1 MDIETLIVSLYEIEA
16 VKFGH
21 FTLKS
26 GISSPVYFDLRVIV
40 AAPKILFAVADQL
53 QKLAKE
59 RGICFVNNVDNNN
72 GVSSNINNGGDGG
85 GDGIPQS
92 PSSSSS
98 SSSSSVSQ
106 LCGVPY
112 TALPI
117 ATCMST
123 SLDVPM
129 IIRRKE
135 AKDYGTKKLLEGKW
149 RLGDRCLV
157 VEDVVT
163 SGSSVG
169 ETATVLRD
177 AGLRVEQAVVILDR
191 QQGGAE
197 KLKAEGVELYSLFTI
212 SDVLKTLSTRKLID
226 ADVVEKVKAFV
237 AENQFKASSVVDV
250 ALPLPTLP
258 PPIEVTRMKYSDR
271 MINDDNDWT
280 YNLFEIMERKKS
292 NLCVAADVTSGKEL
306 VRLAEKLGPYICCLK
321 THVDIMEDFGKW
333 GHKHLLL
340 VVLPPLFHPQ
350 SANGR
355 SMTHAHS
362 LTHT

>member
-1 MDIETLIVSLYEIEA
+1 M
-16 VKFGH
+16 
-21 FTLKS
+21 
-26 GISSPVYFDLRVIV
+26 
-40 AAPKILFAVADQL
+40 
-53 QKLAKE
+53 
-59 RGICFVNNVDNNN
+59 
-72 GVSSNINNGGDGG
+72 
-85 GDGIPQS
+85 
-92 PSSSSS
+92 
-98 SSSSSVSQ
+98 SQ

-237 AENQFKASSVVDV
+237 AENQFKASSN
-250 ALPLPTLP
+250 A
-258 PPIEVTRMKYSDR
+258 
-271 MINDDNDWT
+271 
-280 YNLFEIMERKKS
+280 
-292 NLCVAADVTSGKEL
+292 
-306 VRLAEKLGPYICCLK
+306 
-321 THVDIMEDFGKW
+321 
-333 GHKHLLL
+333 
-340 VVLPPLFHPQ
+340 
-350 SANGR
+350 SANASEG
-355 SMTHAHS
+355 S
-362 LTHT
+362 